1 MPEYDITGNSVMI
14 KFIAPEDR
22 IVYGPWETAN
32 GTVNGTVNLSDKEKE
47 ILALLSEDPAYTYQ
61 NLADK
66 LNIGRKAVFGR
77 IKSLKEKGIIERIGS
92 DKNGYWQIN
101 E

>member
-1 MPEYDITGNSVMI
+1 MPLPEYDITGNGDDQIYCARRPDCIWTRGNCKWNCKLS
-14 KFIAPEDR
+14 KK
-22 IVYGPWETAN
+22 ET
-32 GTVNGTVNLSDKEKE
+32 E
-47 ILALLSEDPAYTYQ
+47 ILTLLSEDPAYTYQ

-77 IKSLKEKGIIERIGS
+77 IKNLKEKGIIERIGS

>member
-1 MPEYDITGNSVMI
+1 MI

-22 IVYGPWETAN
+22 IVYGPGETAN

-61 NLADK
+61 NLADR